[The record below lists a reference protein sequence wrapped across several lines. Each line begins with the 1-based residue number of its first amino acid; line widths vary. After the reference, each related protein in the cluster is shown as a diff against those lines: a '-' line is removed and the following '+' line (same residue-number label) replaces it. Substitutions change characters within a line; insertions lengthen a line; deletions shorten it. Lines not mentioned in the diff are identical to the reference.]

1 MEKVAVSLEKI
12 DLDYDEEADVLYISF
27 GKPREA
33 KDSIEVEDGV
43 VYRISD
49 NEVVGI
55 TIMDFKAKHS
65 NNRFCQHLLKRAVAG
80 CGRLTSLGLGA
91 GGCFLLCR

>member
-1 MEKVAVSLEKI
+1 MEKVAISLEKI

-33 KDSIEVEDGV
+33 KDSVEVEDGV
-43 VYRISD
+43 IYRIAD

-55 TIMDFKAKHS
+55 TITDFKA
-65 NNRFCQHLLKRAVAG
+65 RTLKNKA
-80 CGRLTSLGLGA
+80 
-91 GGCFLLCR
+91 F